1 MTGVMKGSRATALS
15 IAQKCK
21 NILASNWQGN
31 LNTIKADS
39 KGSKQEIHTSRVK
52 YLLKRGRPY
61 IWVPDKDKHNLN
73 TVVDERASFSVATP
87 YPGPLASRFKA
98 MKKLP
103 ARVALTG
110 EVEALSDEK
119 VRSTTENLREVLMS
133 EQKAMVESS
142 YAVSGILTSSTFGN
156 TSRSES
162 LVELLDSDEKYAVY
176 KFDVS
181 SCIFIDGN
189 GGNHEVNL
197 DDFQASKADKLSPFA
212 AKLIDGINQSQIR
225 LRALLVLC
233 LAFLNVNAK
242 DACVLSV
249 DRKGFDVLVKVPSHG
264 GEYNWKE
271 LRVRFEE
278 EAADVER
285 FCHQLVK
292 MEERALEI
300 VKSSSGLG

>member
-1 MTGVMKGSRATALS
+1 MMKGSRATALS
-15 IAQKCK
+15 LAQKCK

-52 YLLKRGRPY
+52 YLLKRGKPH
-61 IWVPDKDKHNLN
+61 IWVPEKDKHNMN
-73 TVVDERASFSVATP
+73 TFVDERASFAVASP
-87 YPGPLASRFKA
+87 YPGPLAGLFKA

-119 VRSTTENLREVLMS
+119 VRSTSESLREVLMS

-142 YAVSGILTSSTFGN
+142 YAVSGILTTSTFGN
-156 TSRSES
+156 TSRSEN
-162 LVELLDSDEKYAVY
+162 LVELLESDKKYVVY
-176 KFDVS
+176 KFNIS
-181 SCIFIDGN
+181 SCMFIDGN
-189 GGNHEVNL
+189 GGNHEVDL

-212 AKLIDGINQSQIR
+212 AKLIDGINQSQTR
-225 LRALLVLC
+225 RRALMVLC
-233 LAFLNVNAK
+233 FAFLNVNAK

-249 DRKGFDVLVKVPSHG
+249 DRKGFDVLVKLPGHG

-278 EAADVER
+278 EAPDVER
-285 FCHQLVK
+285 FCQQLVK

-300 VKSSSGLG
+300 VKRSSGLG